1 MCRWDI
7 TGAKKMKKLSLFT
20 VMLLMVVAV
29 LSSCGA
35 KRNMAQSGYY
45 QQQPPY
51 YQQPYAQQPPQ
62 QYPPQQPTYQQQ
74 PQQQPVYNQ
83 PQQPVGNTDEAREKE
98 NEWKKAGY
106 TITGA
111 YGMRTMYSVLSNMYK
126 KIDAEPERYAPFMGH
141 GQTNDGELSTAM
153 MYAQNAAAI
162 NYANACGSVVSG
174 GIARQFSNFGELG
187 TKLMGAYTQKVAE
200 KIVPFLHEAIAVK
213 RTQNNILEVEAYYL
227 IDENDASKMRKDA
240 MDQALRETATEQIF
254 GSAVDE
260 WVKKFVSQTNE

>member
-1 MCRWDI
+1 
-7 TGAKKMKKLSLFT
+7 MKKINLFA
-20 VMLLMVVAV
+20 VVLMMAAFA
-29 LSSCGA
+29 LTSCGA
-35 KRNMAQSGYY
+35 KKQLAQNGY
-45 QQQPPY
+45 QQPPY

-62 QYPPQQPTYQQQ
+62 QNPYQQQPTYQQP
-74 PQQQPVYNQ
+74 PQQQPIYNQ
-83 PQQPVGNTDEAREKE
+83 PVGQEDEAREKT
-98 NEWKKAGY
+98 NEWQKAGY

-111 YGMRTMYSVLSNMYK
+111 YGMRTMYKVLSLMYQ
-126 KIDAEPERYAPFMGH
+126 KIDAEPERYVPFMGH

-153 MYAQNAAAI
+153 IYANNSAAI

-174 GIARQFSNFGELG
+174 GVARQFSNFGELG

-200 KIVPFLHEAIAVK
+200 KIVPFLHEAISVK

-227 IDENDASKMRKDA
+227 IDENDAYKVRKDA

-260 WVKKFVSQTNE
+260 WVKKFVSPNE